1 MPFLP
6 DWDRARGEDA
16 AIRLAMRDIRAII
29 NDVGVGDPMAL
40 RAAILALWP
49 DIITRYGEITAML
62 AAEYFEASTG
72 LDAFL
77 DSSVDLTA
85 AQARARWATA
95 PLRTGEG
102 DWLGRLEVLMDE
114 LIKQPGRDTMITSA
128 TRHGLRFA
136 RVPNGDTCPF
146 CLMLASRGAV
156 YLSEKSAGGDGRR
169 FHGKCDCTVEPIRDD
184 EDMEVLKRETGY
196 DPDELYDQY
205 LAARE
210 RADSRDTHAIL
221 AQLRE
226 SMTTTH

>member
-6 DWDRARGEDA
+6 EWDRARGEDA

-29 NDVGVGDPMAL
+29 NEIGVGDPLAL
-40 RAAILALWP
+40 RAAILEFWP
-49 DIITRYGEITAML
+49 DIISRYGEITAML

-77 DSSVDLTA
+77 DSTVDLDA

-114 LIKQPGRDTMITSA
+114 LIKQPGRDTMIASA
-128 TRHGLRFA
+128 RRHGIRYA

-156 YLSEKSAGGDGRR
+156 YHTEKKAGGKGNR
-169 FHGKCDCTVEPIRDD
+169 FHGLCDCSVEAIRDD
-184 EDMEVLKRETGY
+184 EDMEILKREVGY

-205 LAARE
+205 LAARR
-210 RADSRDTHAIL
+210 RADSGGTHAIL
-221 AQLRE
+221 AELRE
-226 SMTTTH
+226 SMDTTH